1 MEILDYD
8 EKLNKVKKE
17 IEKLHKEDNEL
28 QQKILKLNLQLN
40 YLEGYLACLKESN
53 MHVVKD

>member
-40 YLEGYLACLKESN
+40 YLEGYLVCLKESN

>member
-53 MHVVKD
+53 MHVVND